1 MPPRIEGFRICQSRS
16 AALVT
21 VMKSDPKKTRSTPS
35 MANNRLASGDG
46 VPASA
51 DAKSIVP
58 LSMTTRPGRNFR
70 VDGLG
75 VCSVWMNKPTSLSSA
90 RGLAAGAAQAGDGT
104 SPPPFDG
111 SDLGTTA
118 LGIKPILEQLWKN
131 IMGNMDIVIDIYRDI
146 RLRHRCGRIP
156 RRVHKGRFPQ
166 TGGQMV
172 ARPQEIASISA
183 SLNAPGTMV
192 SGTRS

>member
-1 MPPRIEGFRICQSRS
+1 MMPPRIEGFRTCQSRS

-35 MANNRLASGDG
+35 MANSRLASGDG
-46 VPASA
+46 APASA

-118 LGIKPILEQLWKN
+118 LGIKPILEQLWK
-131 IMGNMDIVIDIYRDI
+131 ILWEIWILLLIFRGIFDCVIAAAEFRVAYTKEGSHR
-146 RLRHRCGRIP
+146 RAAKWSQGLRRSRRSP
-156 RRVHKGRFPQ
+156 PRSMRRVRW
-166 TGGQMV
+166 
-172 ARPQEIASISA
+172 
-183 SLNAPGTMV
+183 
-192 SGTRS
+192 